1 MLRRRSNAGPPPPP
15 PPPADPVGSLDL
27 SRVPSRLRSLVE
39 DAVAGERRWRRIV
52 GGLQPGPVADRLGEL
67 GGRVVAGVLE
77 IYAVAVRV
85 GEVEQVLDA
94 LEPAQAARAFKAA
107 KRRATDGEHVPEL
120 EALETRFTSVQR
132 MLNVVDDAGEQLRVL
147 EARLM
152 AAVAQG
158 AELAVTADPRGLTTM
173 GADLD
178 AVVGE
183 LGALRGALV
192 DLR

>member
-15 PPPADPVGSLDL
+15 ADPVGSLDL
-27 SRVPSRLRSLVE
+27 ARVPSRLRSLVE

-52 GGLQPGPVADRLGEL
+52 GGLQPGPVADRLIEL
-67 GGRVVAGVLE
+67 AGRVVAGVLE

-94 LEPAQAARAFKAA
+94 LEPTQAAQAFKTA
-107 KRRATDGEHVPEL
+107 KRRAADGEPVPEL
-120 EALETRFTSVQR
+120 EALEARFASVQR

-158 AELAVTADPRGLTTM
+158 AELAITADPRGLTTM

-183 LGALRGALV
+183 LGSLRGALV
-192 DLR
+192 ELR